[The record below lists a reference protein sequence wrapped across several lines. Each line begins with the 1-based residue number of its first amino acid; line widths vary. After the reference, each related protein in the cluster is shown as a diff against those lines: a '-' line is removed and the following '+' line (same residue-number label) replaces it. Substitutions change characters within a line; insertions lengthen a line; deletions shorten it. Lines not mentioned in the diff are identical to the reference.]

1 MNTIVKKLLGKIIIS
16 CQAYEDTPLY
26 GSQYMKVMAQSA
38 LLGNASG
45 IRACWP
51 QDIRAIREL
60 GDFPIIGINK
70 IMDHNKDPKDYI
82 FITPTL
88 ESATAVIEAGCDI
101 VALDCTLRPFRDKKA
116 LYDLLKSIKD
126 KHPSIALMADI
137 RSLEEGIFAA
147 ETGLVDIVATTL
159 SSSAMEEPKADDE
172 LVSELKKRISVPI
185 NAEGAIWD
193 LNDLQRVI
201 DAGADMV
208 TIGTAVTRPH
218 LVTERFVEFNK
229 KLRG

>member
-1 MNTIVKKLLGKIIIS
+1 MNAIVEKLLGKIIIS
-16 CQAYEDTPLY
+16 CQAYEDTPLF
-26 GSQYMKVMAQSA
+26 GSENMKIMAQSA
-38 LLGNASG
+38 LLGGASG

-51 QDIRAIREL
+51 QDVRAIREL

-70 IMDHNKDPKDYI
+70 IFNPNLDTKDYI

-88 ESATAVIEAGCDI
+88 ELASEVIEAGADI
-101 VALDCTLRPFRDKKA
+101 VALDCTIRPFRDKEA
-116 LYDLLKSIKD
+116 LYKLLKSIKE
-126 KHPSIALMADI
+126 KHPEIAIMADI
-137 RSLEEGIFAA
+137 RTIEEGVFVA

-159 SSSAMEEPKADDE
+159 SSSAMDEPKVDDE
-172 LVSELKKRISVPI
+172 LVKELKKRINVPI

-193 LNDLQRVI
+193 LYDLQKVI
-201 DAGADMV
+201 EAGADMI

-218 LVTERFVEFNK
+218 LVTERFVNFNH

>member
-1 MNTIVKKLLGKIIIS
+1 
-16 CQAYEDTPLY
+16 
-26 GSQYMKVMAQSA
+26 MKVMAQSA
-38 LLGNASG
+38 LLGGAAG

-51 QDIRAIREL
+51 QDVRAIREL

-70 IMDHNKDPKDYI
+70 IIDPSLDHKDYI

-88 ESATAVIEAGCDI
+88 ESASAVIEAGCDI
-101 VALDCTLRPFRDKKA
+101 VALDCTLRPFREKQA
-116 LYDLLKSIKD
+116 LYDLLKSIKG
-126 KHPSIALMADI
+126 KYPNIALMADI
-137 RSLEEGIFAA
+137 RSLEEGVFAA

-159 SSSAMEEPKADDE
+159 SSSAMPEPKVDYA
-172 LVSELKKRISVPI
+172 LVKELKRRINVPI

-193 LNDLQRVI
+193 LDDLRSVI
-201 DAGADMV
+201 ESGADMV

-218 LVTERFVEFNK
+218 LITERFVGFND

>member
-1 MNTIVKKLLGKIIIS
+1 
-16 CQAYEDTPLY
+16 
-26 GSQYMKVMAQSA
+26 MKVMAQSA
-38 LLGNASG
+38 LLGGAAG

-51 QDIRAIREL
+51 QDVRAIREL

-70 IMDHNKDPKDYI
+70 IIDPSLDQKDYI

-88 ESATAVIEAGCDI
+88 ESASAVIKAGCDI
-101 VALDCTLRPFRDKKA
+101 VALDCTLRPFRGKQA

-126 KHPSIALMADI
+126 KYPNIALMADI
-137 RSLEEGIFAA
+137 RSLEEGVFAA

-159 SSSAMEEPKADDE
+159 SSSAMPEPKVDYA
-172 LVSELKKRISVPI
+172 LVKELKKRINVPI
-185 NAEGAIWD
+185 NAEGAIWGLDD
-193 LNDLQRVI
+193 LRSVI
-201 DAGADMV
+201 ESGADMV

-218 LVTERFVEFNK
+218 LITERFVDFND